1 MKRFLLLAIALLVCA
16 GCFVSCDSVMSEV
29 GKTISV
35 QALDALE
42 QELQSVEFDEFE
54 RFDDQEIADLYEGLI
69 ENGVELKGE
78 ITGVLEGYYSNPET
92 DHWVMQGALGVSLME
107 DAELLVQY
115 YEELYATEISEGK
128 AEVVNGGWLV
138 SVTVSSLPLDS
149 ETE

>member
-16 GCFVSCDSVMSEV
+16 GCFVSCDSLMSEV
-29 GKTISV
+29 GKTVSV

-42 QELQSVEFDEFE
+42 KELQNVEFDDVE
-54 RFDDQEIADLYEGLI
+54 RYDDQEIAYLNAGLI
-69 ENGVELKGE
+69 EDGVALKGE
-78 ITGVLEGYYSNPET
+78 ITGGLVGYYRNPET

-115 YEELYATEISEGK
+115 FEERYATEISEGK

-138 SVTVSSLPLDS
+138 SVTLSSLPLD
-149 ETE
+149 TEAE